1 MTTNLTIKGLIVG
14 VLILL
19 LLIPALFINGLVQ
32 ERASRK
38 DEVFKDV
45 ASKWAS
51 DQTITGPVL
60 LIPYLVHFIGDN
72 NQPKVIRKLAY
83 FLPEHLRINAKMQPQ
98 MRYRS
103 IYQIVVY
110 NSDLQIDGDFAALPL
125 GSMDILPSDLLLSEA
140 RLCMGLTDFRGIE
153 EELQISWD
161 DKDLVFNAGVP
172 ENTALQSGLN
182 TVVPLGLADINGVHR
197 FSVHMALKGSDKLL
211 FTPLGKT
218 TKVDLASSWK
228 SPSFD
233 GSFLPA
239 NKNITDSG
247 FTADWEILHLN
258 RNYPQYWTDEK
269 YDLDGSSFGVS
280 LFQASDLYTKTDR
293 SVKYAI
299 LFIGLTFALYF
310 FLEIFQ
316 KKKIHPLQYVLVG
329 LALCVFYTLL
339 LSISEYLGFN
349 GAYGIAGLAT
359 VLLVG
364 LYTGSV
370 FGKARVGW
378 IFGTVLGLLYTF
390 IYVLIQLED
399 GALLFG
405 SIGLFVLLA
414 LGMYYSR
421 QVDWYKG
428 AVKGKDPVPLS

>member
-1 MTTNLTIKGLIVG
+1 MTSNLTIKGVIVG
-14 VLILL
+14 ALILL
-19 LLIPALFINGLVQ
+19 LLIPALFIDGLVR

-38 DEVFKDV
+38 EEVFKDV

-51 DQTITGPVL
+51 DQTVTGPVL
-60 LIPYLVHFIGDN
+60 LVPYISHITGDN
-72 NQPKVIRKLAY
+72 NQPKEIRKLAY
-83 FLPEHLRINAKMQPQ
+83 FLPEHLRINTKMQPEI
-98 MRYRS
+98 RYRS

-110 NSDLQIDGDFAALPL
+110 NSDLQIDGDFTALPL
-125 GSMDILPSDLLLSEA
+125 GELNIPAADLLLSEA
-140 RLCMGLTDFRGIE
+140 RLCVGLTDFRGIE
-153 EELQISWD
+153 EQLQVGWD
-161 DKDLVFNAGVP
+161 NQNLVFNAGVP
-172 ENTALQSGLN
+172 ENTALQNGLN
-182 TVVPLGLADINGVHR
+182 TIVPLSLQNINGIHR
-197 FSVHMALKGSDKLL
+197 FSIHMALKGSDKLL

-228 SPSFD
+228 NPSFD
-233 GSFLPA
+233 GSFLPTD
-239 NKNITDSG
+239 KNVTASG
-247 FTADWEILHLN
+247 FTAHWEVLHLN
-258 RNYPQYWTDEK
+258 RSYPQSWTDGK
-269 YDLDGSSFGVS
+269 YDLNGSAFGVS
-280 LFQASDLYTKTDR
+280 LFQATDLYTKTDR

-329 LALCVFYTLL
+329 LALCIFYTLL
-339 LSISEYLGFN
+339 LSVSEYLGFN
-349 GAYGIAGLAT
+349 GAYATSGTAT

-378 IFGTVLGLLYTF
+378 VFGIVLGLLYGF

-405 SIGLFVLLA
+405 SIGLFAILA
-414 LGMYYSR
+414 LVMYYAR

-428 AVKGKDPVPLS
+428 SVRESKSKQ

>member
-14 VLILL
+14 ALILL

-51 DQTITGPVL
+51 KQTVTGPVL
-60 LIPYLVHFIGDN
+60 LVPYLAHITGDN
-72 NQPKVIRKLAY
+72 NQPKEIRKLAY

-98 MRYRS
+98 IRYRS

-125 GSMDILPSDLLLSEA
+125 GSLDILPSDLLLSEA
-140 RLCMGLTDFRGIE
+140 KLCVGLTDFRGIE
-153 EELQISWD
+153 EQLQVNWD
-161 DKDLVFNAGVP
+161 NKDLVFNAGIP

-182 TVVPLGLADINGVHR
+182 TIVPLSLADINGAHR
-197 FSVHMALKGSDKLL
+197 FSIHMALKGSDKLL

-218 TKVDLASSWK
+218 TKVDLSSSWK

-233 GSFLPA
+233 GGFLPA
-239 NKNITDSG
+239 SKNITASG

-269 YDLDGSSFGVS
+269 YDLDGSAFGVS

-349 GAYGIAGLAT
+349 GAYAIAGLAT

-364 LYTGSV
+364 LYTGGV

-378 IFGTVLGLLYTF
+378 IFGIVLGLLYAF

-405 SIGLFVLLA
+405 SIGLFVILA

-428 AVKGKDPVPLS
+428 SVKGNEKN